1 MGTVLMILGALLVL
15 EGIPYFAFP
24 AKAKEWAASVQEVS
38 SRALR
43 VVGLISV
50 SAGLIILYLV
60 RFF

>member
-1 MGTVLMILGALLVL
+1 MGTVLMIFGALLVL

-24 AKAKEWAASVQEVS
+24 GKTKEWALSIQEVPP
-38 SRALR
+38 RTLR
-43 VVGLISV
+43 VMGLVSV